1 MNKLILNRN
10 FAIDRLANGLRT
22 TAGILLVVVATGMV
36 IVILGRYIGFAT
48 AWADEVARIS
58 FIWSASLGAASGTHR
73 KMHFAIA
80 LIAGKGQGLKKQL
93 MESFV
98 VAVMLAMCITML
110 WATTKSIPVALLVKL
125 PALGVSGAWFHSAV
139 SIFAL
144 LSSFFLLNRLIGI
157 WRPPEQA

>member
-1 MNKLILNRN
+1 MAQLIRSKN
-10 FAIDRLANGLRT
+10 FTIDRFAYGVRT
-22 TAGILLVVVATGMV
+22 TAGILLVVVASGMV
-36 IVILGRYIGFAT
+36 LVILGRYIGFAT
-48 AWADEVARIS
+48 AWADEVARIA

-93 MESFV
+93 MESGV
-98 VAVMLAMCITML
+98 VVVMLAMCITML

-139 SIFAL
+139 TIFAL
-144 LSSFFLLNRLIGI
+144 LSSFFLLNRLLGI
-157 WRPPEQA
+157 WRPPQQA

>member
-1 MNKLILNRN
+1 MDQLILNRH

-22 TAGILLVVVATGMV
+22 TAGILLVVVVTGMV

-110 WATTKSIPVALLVKL
+110 WATTKSIPVALLAKL

-157 WRPPEQA
+157 WRPPEQT